1 MDAAAASLIGA
12 GIAAVALGG
21 AGIGL
26 GIFFGH
32 YMEAAMRNPEAQ
44 NKVKINPWVA
54 FALIE
59 ALGLMGFVLS
69 FILIGQQ

>member
-32 YMEAAMRNPEAQ
+32 YMDAAMRNPEAQ
-44 NKVKINPWVA
+44 DKVKINPWVA

-69 FILIGQQ
+69 FIIISSK